1 VEEKRELMQRVSESS
16 VNILVEK
23 ICEIL
28 SVGGG
33 IGQLVSKS

>member
-1 VEEKRELMQRVSESS
+1 MQHDSESS

-23 ICEIL
+23 IYDIL

-33 IGQLVSKS
+33 IGQLVSKGSTA

>member
-1 VEEKRELMQRVSESS
+1 MEEKRELMQCVSESS

-23 ICEIL
+23 IYEIL

>member
-1 VEEKRELMQRVSESS
+1 VEEKRELMQCGSEIS